1 MSIHIAAKPGN
12 IAKTVLLPGDP
23 LRAKYVAEQFL
34 EDAVCYNEVRG
45 MLGYTGTY
53 RGKRV
58 SVQGTGMGIPS
69 ISIYVNELI
78 AEYGVKNLM
87 RVGTCGSIQPTLGL
101 KDVILAVTAS
111 TDSQVNKLRFHGA
124 DYAPAA
130 SFVLLKKAYDLAA
143 EKQIAVKVG
152 PVLSTDTFYHD
163 NPDYWKLWAEYGIL
177 GLEME
182 TSALYTLGAKHH
194 VNTLSILTVSDDIV
208 TGDKATSEE
217 RESSFTQMLQLA
229 LEVAE

>member
-1 MSIHIAAKPGN
+1 MSIHIAAKPGD

-23 LRAKYVAEQFL
+23 LRAKYVAEHFL
-34 EDAVCYNEVRG
+34 EDTVCYNEVRG
-45 MLGYTGTY
+45 MFGYTGTY

-87 RVGTCGSIQPTLGL
+87 RVGTCGSIQPDLGL

-111 TDSQVNKLRFHGA
+111 TDSQVNKLRFQGA

-130 SFVLLKKAYDLAA
+130 SFALLKKAYDLAA
-143 EKQIAVKVG
+143 EKNIAVKVG

-163 NPDYWKLWAEYGIL
+163 NPDSWKLWAEYGIL

-208 TGDKATSEE
+208 TGGKATSEE
-217 RESSFTQMLQLA
+217 RESSFTQMLELA

>member
-1 MSIHIAAKPGN
+1 MSIHIAAKPGD

-208 TGDKATSEE
+208 TGDKATSAE

>member
-1 MSIHIAAKPGN
+1 
-12 IAKTVLLPGDP
+12 
-23 LRAKYVAEQFL
+23 
-34 EDAVCYNEVRG
+34 
-45 MLGYTGTY
+45 
-53 RGKRV
+53 
-58 SVQGTGMGIPS
+58 MGIPS